1 MYASRTPPESP
12 PCEACRVELAVENE
26 ETAAVYMATRRQ
38 YITAGQ
44 NNVPVDISIPA
55 IKIVMDLRGVKDQE
69 SCLSRVQ
76 RVWHHFNN
84 ERGEE

>member
-12 PCEACRVELAVENE
+12 PCETCRVELAAENE
-26 ETAAVYMATRRQ
+26 ETAAVYMATRHQ

-55 IKIVMDLRGVKDQE
+55 VKIVMDIYNVGDQRKCLE
-69 SCLSRVQ
+69 SVSEYGTKSGG
-76 RVWHHFNN
+76 N
-84 ERGEE
+84 E